1 MIAKIIA
8 LTRYGAAL
16 AFLVGE
22 SPDTCLE
29 DPTCDQEVFP
39 FWQVRPR
46 ALLLIF
52 DELCSSYRS
61 PVAFM
66 KIDIRKKN
74 CPKATVESI
83 AVIQNFTYFF

>member
-1 MIAKIIA
+1 MIIAKMIAS
-8 LTRYGAAL
+8 TRYGAAL

-29 DPTCDQEVFP
+29 DPICGQEVFP

-52 DELCSSYRS
+52 DELYSSYRS
-61 PVAFM
+61 PVTFM
-66 KIDIRKKN
+66 KIDIRKKPVPRLLKN
-74 CPKATVESI
+74 
-83 AVIQNFTYFF
+83 QL